1 MDFNLTEGQQLLQMT
16 VREFFQEECSPDF
29 IRRVEREGA
38 SAYRRLY
45 AQMGELGMFGL
56 AFPEEIGGAG
66 GNWLDV
72 IIFFQEAGRRLVPG
86 PLLETVALAL
96 PLLAP
101 RDGAS
106 PPAWWRAVLLGKEL
120 ATAAWDLEGL
130 TDLAVQPT
138 GGGAGLAGR
147 WSFVPHVDGA
157 RYVLLPA
164 PQGERLALALL
175 DLKEATVEQEAC
187 ALQDCSTAAALHVKE
202 ARLPEAQWSEGGE
215 VRARWDAALDRGKIC
230 VAAWGVGMMEE
241 ALRLA
246 VGYVGE
252 RRQFGRPVGAFQALQ
267 HKLANAKTALEKA
280 RAATLY
286 AASVAAREQPCRV
299 EAATAKLVTG
309 RAAQEVTTIA
319 DLAYGG
325 YGFIVDT
332 DIQLFYRRA
341 KHLQVWLGSAC
352 EQERILLDAG
362 PFMAAPLAG

>member
-29 IRRVEREGA
+29 IRGVERDGA

-45 AQMGELGMFGL
+45 ALMGELGMFGL

-72 IIFFQEAGRRLVPG
+72 IIFFAEAGRRLAPG
-86 PLLETVALAL
+86 PLVETVALAL

-106 PPAWWRAVLLGKEL
+106 PPAWWRAVLHGKEL
-120 ATAAWDLEGL
+120 ATAAWELAGIEVL
-130 TDLAVQPT
+130 TQAA
-138 GGGAGLAGR
+138 GGGVKLAGS

-157 RYVLLPA
+157 RYVLLPV

-175 DLKEATVEQEAC
+175 DLKEAAVEQEGWS
-187 ALQDCSTAAALHVKE
+187 LQDGSTAAKLHVRE
-202 ARLPEAQWSEGGE
+202 VRLSDAQWVEGRE
-215 VRARWDAALDRGKIC
+215 VRQRWDAALDRGKIC

-246 VGYVGE
+246 VGYVSE

-286 AASVAAREQPCRV
+286 AASVASREQPCRV
-299 EAATAKLVTG
+299 EAATAKLVAG

-362 PFMAAPLAG
+362 PFMAA